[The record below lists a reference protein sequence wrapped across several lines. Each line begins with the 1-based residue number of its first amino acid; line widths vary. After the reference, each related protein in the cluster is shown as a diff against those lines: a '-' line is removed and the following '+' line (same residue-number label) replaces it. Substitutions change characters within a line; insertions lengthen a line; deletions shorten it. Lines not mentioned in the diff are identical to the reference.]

1 MKYHE
6 TEIRVRFNEVDQ
18 WGMVWHGHYISYFE
32 IGRIDLA
39 RGFGLTPAD
48 FVKMGYTAPVIE
60 LKCNYKE
67 PARNDEELI
76 IRTTL
81 EKPTK
86 AALTFKYQIL
96 RKRDKKLLIEGETTQ
111 VLLDK
116 NGELVLVIPQEIKKR
131 IDRLLTY
138 LAASELQ

>member
-1 MKYHE
+1 MKHHE

-39 RGFGLTPAD
+39 RDFDLTPTD
-48 FVKMGYTAPVIE
+48 FVKMSYTAPVVE
-60 LKCNYKE
+60 LKCQYKE

-76 IRTTL
+76 IHTTL
-81 EKPTK
+81 ERPSK
-86 AALTFKYQIL
+86 AALTFKYQIV
-96 RKRDKKLLIEGETTQ
+96 RKRDKKLLVEGETTQ

-116 NGELVLVIPQEIKKR
+116 KGELVLVIPEEIKKR
-131 IDRLLTY
+131 IDKLLTY
-138 LAASELQ
+138 LEKDF

>member
-6 TEIRVRFNEVDQ
+6 IETRVRFNEVDQ

-32 IGRIDLA
+32 MGRIDLA
-39 RGFGLTPAD
+39 RGFDLTPTD
-48 FVKMGYTAPVIE
+48 FVEMGYIAPVIE

-67 PARNDEELI
+67 PARNDEELS

-81 EKPTK
+81 ERPTK

-96 RKRDKKLLIEGETTQ
+96 RKKDKKLLVEGETTQ

-116 NGELVLVIPQEIKKR
+116 KGELVFVIPEEIEKK
-131 IDRLLTY
+131 INRLLAY
-138 LAASELQ
+138 LEK

>member
-32 IGRIDLA
+32 MGRIDLA
-39 RGFGLTPAD
+39 RRFDLTPAD
-48 FVKMGYTAPVIE
+48 FVKLGYIAPVIE

-67 PARNDEELI
+67 PARDDEELI

-86 AALTFKYQIL
+86 AALTFRYQIL
-96 RKRDKKLLIEGETTQ
+96 RKRDKTLSVEGETTQ
-111 VLLDK
+111 VLLNK
-116 NGELVLVIPQEIKKR
+116 KGELVLVIPERIKKR
-131 IDRLLTY
+131 IDRLLAY
-138 LAASELQ
+138 LEKDF

>member
-32 IGRIDLA
+32 MGRIDLA
-39 RGFGLTPAD
+39 RCFGLTPAD
-48 FVKMGYTAPVIE
+48 FVKMSYTAPVIE

-67 PARNDEELI
+67 PAWNDDELI

-81 EKPTK
+81 ERPTK

-96 RKRDKKLLIEGETTQ
+96 RKKDKKLLVEGETTQ

-116 NGELVLVIPQEIKKR
+116 KGELVLVIPEEIEKR
-131 IDRLLTY
+131 IDKLLAY
-138 LAASELQ
+138 LEK

>member
-6 TEIRVRFNEVDQ
+6 TEIRIKFNEVDQ

-39 RGFGLTPAD
+39 RDFDLTPLD
-48 FVKMGYTAPVIE
+48 FVKMGYTAPVVE

-67 PARNDEELI
+67 PARSDEKLI

-96 RKRDKKLLIEGETTQ
+96 RKKDKKLLVEGETTQ
-111 VLLDK
+111 VLLNK
-116 NGELVLVIPQEIKKR
+116 KEELVLVIPKEIKKR

-138 LAASELQ
+138 LEK

>member
-32 IGRIDLA
+32 MGRIDLA
-39 RGFGLTPAD
+39 RGFGLTPTD

-81 EKPTK
+81 ERPTK

-96 RKRDKKLLIEGETTQ
+96 RKRNKKLLVEGETTQ

-116 NGELVLVIPQEIKKR
+116 NGELILIIPEEIKKK
-131 IDRLLTY
+131 IKELLVY
-138 LAASELQ
+138 LDK

>member
-6 TEIRVRFNEVDQ
+6 TKMRVRFNEVDQ
-18 WGMVWHGHYISYFE
+18 WGMVWHGHYIGYFE
-32 IGRIDLA
+32 MGRIDLA
-39 RGFGLTPAD
+39 RGFGLVPTD

-67 PARNDEELI
+67 PARDDEEFI
-76 IRTTL
+76 ICTTL

-96 RKRDKKLLIEGETTQ
+96 RKNDKELIVEGETTQ

-116 NGELVLVIPQEIKKR
+116 KGELVFVIPEELKKKS
-131 IDRLLTY
+131 DKLLAY
-138 LAASELQ
+138 LEK

>member
-1 MKYHE
+1 MKYHK

-18 WGMVWHGHYISYFE
+18 WGIVWHGHYISYFE

-39 RGFGLTPAD
+39 RGFDLTPTD

-67 PARNDEELI
+67 PAKDDEELI

-81 EKPTK
+81 ERPTK

-96 RKRDKKLLIEGETTQ
+96 RKRDKKLLVESETTQ

-116 NGELVLVIPQEIKKR
+116 KGELVLVIPEEIKKR
-131 IDRLLTY
+131 IDKLLTY
-138 LAASELQ
+138 LEKDF

>member
-32 IGRIDLA
+32 MGRVDLA
-39 RGFGLTPAD
+39 RGFDLTPAD
-48 FVKMGYTAPVIE
+48 FVKMGYTAPVVE

-67 PARNDEELI
+67 PARDDEELI

-96 RKRDKKLLIEGETTQ
+96 RKKGKKLLVEGETTQ

-116 NGELVLVIPQEIKKR
+116 KEELVLVIPEEIEKR
-131 IDRLLTY
+131 INRLLAY
-138 LAASELQ
+138 LEK

>member
-32 IGRIDLA
+32 MGRIDLA
-39 RGFGLTPAD
+39 RRFNLTPDA
-48 FVKMGYTAPVIE
+48 FVKMGYTALVVE
-60 LKCNYKE
+60 LKCRYKE
-67 PARNDEELI
+67 PAKNDEELI
-76 IRTTL
+76 IHTTL

-96 RKRDKKLLIEGETTQ
+96 RERDKKLLVEGETTQ

-116 NGELVLVIPQEIKKR
+116 KGELVLVIPEEIEKR
-131 IDRLLTY
+131 IDKLLAY
-138 LAASELQ
+138 LEK

>member
-1 MKYHE
+1 MKYYE

-32 IGRIDLA
+32 MGRIDLA
-39 RGFGLTPAD
+39 QRFDLTPAD
-48 FVKMGYTAPVIE
+48 FVKMGYIAPVIE

-67 PARNDEELI
+67 PARDDEELI

-96 RKRDKKLLIEGETTQ
+96 RKKGKKLLVEGETTQ
-111 VLLDK
+111 VLLNK
-116 NGELVLVIPQEIKKR
+116 KGELVFVIPQKIKKR

-138 LAASELQ
+138 LEK

>member
-1 MKYHE
+1 MKYHK
-6 TEIRVRFNEVDQ
+6 IGLRVKFSEVDQ
-18 WGMVWHGHYISYFE
+18 WGMVWHGHYIGYFE

-39 RGFGLTPAD
+39 RRFNLAPAD

-60 LKCNYKE
+60 LKCSYKE

-76 IRTTL
+76 ICTTL

-96 RKRDKKLLIEGETTQ
+96 RKKDKRLLVEGETTS
-111 VLLDK
+111 VLLVK
-116 NGELVLVIPQEIKKR
+116 KGELALVIPQEIKKR
-131 IDRLLTY
+131 INKLLAY
-138 LAASELQ
+138 LSK

>member
-6 TEIRVRFNEVDQ
+6 IETRVRFPEVDQ
-18 WGMVWHGHYISYFE
+18 WGLVWHGHYISYFE
-32 IGRIDLA
+32 MGRIDLA
-39 RGFGLTPAD
+39 RRFSLTPAN

-86 AALTFKYQIL
+86 AALTFKYQIS
-96 RKRDKKLLIEGETTQ
+96 RKKDKKLLVEGETTQ

-116 NGELVLVIPQEIKKR
+116 KGELVLVIPEEIEKR
-131 IDRLLTY
+131 INKLLAY
-138 LAASELQ
+138 LEK